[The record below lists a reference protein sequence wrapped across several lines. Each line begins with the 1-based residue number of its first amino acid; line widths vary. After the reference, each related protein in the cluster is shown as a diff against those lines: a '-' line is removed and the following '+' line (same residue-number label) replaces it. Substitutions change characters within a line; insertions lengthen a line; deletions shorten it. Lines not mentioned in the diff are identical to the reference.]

1 MALSDDVIYQRLTP
15 VFQEI
20 FDDESLVPQAEMSAQ
35 DVPEW
40 DSISHIRLV
49 VAIEEEFAITLTTA
63 ELSGLKNVGQM
74 VDLIR
79 SKAA

>member
-1 MALSDDVIYQRLTP
+1 MALSDDDIYRRLTP
-15 VFQEI
+15 VFQDI
-20 FDDESLVPQAEMSAQ
+20 FDDEALVPHAEMSAA

-49 VAIEEEFAITLTTA
+49 VAIEEEFAIALTTA
-63 ELSGLKNVGQM
+63 ELTGLKNVGEM
-74 VDLIR
+74 VGLIR

>member
-1 MALSDDVIYQRLTP
+1 MALSDDVIYQRLAP
-15 VFQEI
+15 VFQDV
-20 FDDESLVPQAEMSAQ
+20 FDDESLVPTAELTAE
-35 DVPEW
+35 DVAEW

-49 VAIEEEFAITLTTA
+49 VAIEEEFDIRLTTA
-63 ELSGLKNVGQM
+63 ELSGLQNVGQM